1 MANITG
7 CPALHLR
14 ARMCDGHADLA
25 IPPLAGTTSR
35 LRGYDLTRHLRV
47 TCRGRT
53 FHSVNQL
60 MLVTRS
66 QHFGPTRVA
75 ALAVVS
81 TCAWLT
87 LILLPYEVST
97 LSVGYHVGAAVA
109 GWITGAELLALACAA
124 SYLGQTI
131 AFRDKR
137 RLSILGGAIAL
148 AATVGCLLTDHIV
161 LIVALRLLFGI
172 GTGMIAAATN
182 ALPALYHAPK
192 RLFAYMQLALGLVFG
207 LALFAVG
214 AVESFAGR
222 DAVFFVELGLLLTL
236 GPVSLL
242 LPPGVASQLPSSSA
256 RITSRPP
263 EGVASSLA
271 ALGLMWISQAALWA
285 FAAQAGAAAG
295 IEPDSLVR
303 WLGIA
308 GFTAPIGGAA
318 AAALGERRG
327 YAAPLVVGYG
337 AQIVVA
343 LAMYCSFSRGFY
355 IAGAFVNN
363 MTTTFTTPY
372 LMGMLAT
379 LDRTGRAAALGGAV
393 VNFGCA
399 IGPALGA
406 TLISAQ
412 SVAPIGIAS
421 TIIFSVSLGL
431 GLSSLRNLSA
441 RSLGSE
447 AER

>member
-1 MANITG
+1 
-7 CPALHLR
+7 
-14 ARMCDGHADLA
+14 
-25 IPPLAGTTSR
+25 
-35 LRGYDLTRHLRV
+35 
-47 TCRGRT
+47 
-53 FHSVNQL
+53 
-60 MLVTRS
+60 
-66 QHFGPTRVA
+66 VA

-97 LSVGYHVGAAVA
+97 LSVGYHVGAAAA

-124 SYLGQTI
+124 SCLGQTI

-137 RLSILGGAIAL
+137 RLTILGGAIAL
-148 AATVGCLLTDHIV
+148 AATVGCLLIDHIV
-161 LIVALRLLFGI
+161 LIVALRLLFGV

-207 LALFAVG
+207 VAIFAVG
-214 AVESFAGR
+214 AAESFAGR
-222 DAVFFVELGLLLTL
+222 DAVFFVELVLLLTL
-236 GPVSLL
+236 GSASLL
-242 LPPGVASQLPSSSA
+242 LPEGIVSNLPSSTA
-256 RITSRPP
+256 RMSPRRP

-271 ALGLMWISQAALWA
+271 ALGLMWLSQAALWA
-285 FAAQAGAAAG
+285 FAGEAGAAAG
-295 IEPDSLVR
+295 MEPDSLVR
-303 WLGIA
+303 WLAIA
-308 GFTAPIGGAA
+308 GFTAPIGAAA

-327 YAAPLVVGYG
+327 FAAPLVLGYA
-337 AQIVVA
+337 AQILVA

-355 IAGAFVNN
+355 IAGALVNN

-372 LMGMLAT
+372 LLGILAT
-379 LDRTGRAAALGGAV
+379 LDGTGRAAALGGGA

-399 IGPALGA
+399 VGPALGA
-406 TLISAQ
+406 TLVSAQ

-441 RSLGSE
+441 RSLRSE